1 MQTKIKKLFLSFS
14 LILFIL
20 LSPLALRA
28 QTQDVNVTNTID
40 TSTDISSVSADLTDT
55 ANSIMYS
62 LLESLGVNTDT
73 LSSAIGTFNVYSQK
87 EFTPQ
92 VSLTFSPN
100 NPEIG
105 SNITATA
112 IPTYFLND
120 TKNLYFTWFLK
131 SKGCDRTDDPS
142 GDEKE
147 KCDLNDDG
155 RVDIEDYKI
164 KAMRVIANDSFS
176 WTSADYSHSDGN
188 SSFEATFGG
197 EDQKGKPSYCY
208 IEDVGS
214 GKSFSLECNTHF
226 FPDAPHSNTG
236 DGDFGRDEE
245 KFWHTDPTS
254 ADTAQTGNTDEANV
268 AGVGI
273 NNFTWSYNTGDE
285 VGVVVEGIA
294 VDPTKTEDSSY
305 RTMWAAPKGMCY
317 KTTIDEGV
325 MPDVSALN
333 ECLYDNLA
341 PPSENSP
348 SSNKLEATLSYSPT
362 SPINDPAE
370 YSDSNLSSGDT
381 VTIQSSV
388 TNATDSAYLQYSW
401 QVFETDEAS
410 SDDWGDPVSKSD
422 LPSSTQMEGLGLNS
436 LQFKLNLQDPKKYLG
451 VKLSV
456 KENAGGDS
464 SREGHATILIPLN
477 SNGDNISTFGT
488 TVSGTS
494 APHISMADEICTGT
508 IENAVCPIAKNA
520 IIGLRASSANMTDFL
535 WTIDGKPFTY
545 STCFFDGCDLNK
557 QSDVAYFPAL
567 KEIGSQYTVNLT
579 ATNPDTG
586 EKVNLSRLFKV
597 VDPTISIASADESVC
612 KPVQLGNYVDLE
624 GKEWPDYSNLTFNG
638 ISNNTIRFKAV
649 AAGFTPSPSDYT
661 WFVNGEAI
669 TNGAGSSYGVDGS
682 GILTIPTEGAGSSYS
697 ISLQSTYS
705 QDNPTKIALSKYW
718 NVAYDQLYENT
729 LSKSITVNIQ
739 DGTATTASAKSKKI
753 IATIYT
759 SLPAYLAFILRIA
772 LTAFLILFVSQI
784 ILVFFPEISREN

>member
-1 MQTKIKKLFLSFS
+1 MQTKIKKTFLSFFF
-14 LILFIL
+14 ILLIL
-20 LSPLALRA
+20 LSPLTLHA
-28 QTQDVNVTNTID
+28 QVQDVNVTN
-40 TSTDISSVSADLTDT
+40 DLTG
-55 ANSIMYS
+55 AAGGIMYS

-100 NPEIG
+100 NPEVG
-105 SNITATA
+105 NNITATA

-131 SKGCDRTDDPS
+131 SKDCDRTDAPS
-142 GDEKE
+142 GEEKD
-147 KCDLNDDG
+147 KCDFNNDG
-155 RVDIEDYKI
+155 RIDIEDYKI
-164 KAMRVIANDSFS
+164 KAMRIIANDSFS
-176 WTSADYSHSDGN
+176 WTSADYSHSDGD
-188 SSFEATFGG
+188 SSFAATFGG

-208 IEDVGS
+208 VEDVGS
-214 GKSFSLECNTHF
+214 GNAFPIECNTHL
-226 FPDAPHSNTG
+226 FPDASHANTG

-294 VDPTKTEDSSY
+294 VDPTKAQDSSY

-317 KTTIDEGV
+317 KTTIDEGI
-325 MPDVSALN
+325 MPNVSALN

-362 SPINDPAE
+362 SPINDPAS
-370 YSDSNLSSGDT
+370 YSDSNLSNGDT
-381 VTIQSSV
+381 LTIQSSV

-401 QVFETDEAS
+401 QVFETDETS

-422 LPSSTQMEGLGLNS
+422 LPGSTQMEGLELS
-436 LQFKLNLQDPKKYLG
+436 SFQFKLNLPDPKKYLG

-456 KENAGGDS
+456 KENDEGDS
-464 SREGHATILIPLN
+464 SREGHATILIPIN
-477 SNGDNISTFGT
+477 SNGDSISTFST
-488 TVSGTS
+488 TVSDTS
-494 APHISMADEICTGT
+494 APYISMADEICTST

-520 IIGLRASSANMTDFL
+520 ILGLKASSTSMTDFL
-535 WTIDGKPFTY
+535 WTIDGEPFTY

-586 EKVNLSRLFKV
+586 EKVNLSRIFKV
-597 VDPTISIASADESVC
+597 VDPTISIASADETVC

-624 GKEWPDYSNLTFNG
+624 GTEWPDYSTLNFNG
-638 ISNNTIRFKAV
+638 ISNNYIRFKAV
-649 AAGFTPSPSDYT
+649 ANGFTPSPSDYT
-661 WFVNGEAI
+661 WFVNGE
-669 TNGAGSSYGVDGS
+669 TVTGSSDYTYSVDSS
-682 GILTIPTEGAGSSYS
+682 GILTIPTGQAGGSYDIS
-697 ISLQSTYS
+697 IQTLYS

-729 LSKSITVNIQ
+729 ISKSITVNIQ
-739 DGTATTASAKSKKI
+739 DGTATTASAKSKKL

-759 SLPAYLAFILRIA
+759 SLPSYLAFILRIA

-784 ILVFFPEISREN
+784 ILVFFPEISNEN

>member
-1 MQTKIKKLFLSFS
+1 MRTTIEKTSLSLLLIFFLLFPT
-14 LILFIL
+14 FI
-20 LSPLALRA
+20 LRA

-40 TSTDISSVSADLTDT
+40 TSTDVSGVSADLTDT
-55 ANSIMYS
+55 ANGLMGS
-62 LLESLGVNTDT
+62 LFESMGVNQDS
-73 LSSAIGTFNVYSQK
+73 LKSLIGTMNVYNQK

-100 NPEIG
+100 NPEVG

-131 SKGCDRTDDPS
+131 SKDCDRTDNPS
-142 GDEKE
+142 GDEKD
-147 KCDLNDDG
+147 KCDLNHDG
-155 RVDIEDYKI
+155 RIDIEDYKI
-164 KAMRVIANDSFS
+164 KAMRIIANDSFS
-176 WTSADYSHSDGN
+176 WTSADYSHSDGD
-188 SSFEATFGG
+188 SSFESTFGG

-208 IEDVGS
+208 IGDVSS
-214 GKSFSLECNTHF
+214 GNSFLLECNTHF
-226 FPDAPHSNTG
+226 FPDAPHANTG

-245 KFWHTDPTS
+245 KFWRTDPTS

-294 VDPTKTEDSSY
+294 VDPTKTEDSAY

-317 KTTIDEGV
+317 ETTIAEGV
-325 MPDVSALN
+325 MPNVSALN

-341 PPSENSP
+341 PPSENSQ
-348 SSNKLEATLSYSPT
+348 SSNKLEASLSYSPT
-362 SPINDPAE
+362 SPINDPAS
-370 YSDSNLSSGDT
+370 YSDSNLSNGDIL
-381 VTIQSSV
+381 TIRSSV
-388 TNATDSAYLQYSW
+388 TNATNSSYLQYSW

-410 SDDWGDPVSKSD
+410 SDDWGNPVSKSD
-422 LPSSTQMEGLGLNS
+422 LPGSTQMEGLGLNNF
-436 LQFKLNLQDPKKYLG
+436 QFKLNLRDPKKYLG

-477 SNGDNISTFGT
+477 SNGDNISAFGT
-488 TVSGTS
+488 AVSGTS
-494 APHISMADEICTGT
+494 APHISMADEICTST

-520 IIGLRASSANMTDFL
+520 IVGLKVSATDMTDFL

-545 STCFFDGCDLNK
+545 STCFFDGCNSNK

-567 KEIGSQYTVNLT
+567 KEIGSQYTANLT
-579 ATNPDTG
+579 ATNPETG
-586 EKVNLSRLFKV
+586 EKVNLSRIFKV
-597 VDPTISIASADESVC
+597 VDPAISIVSADESVC
-612 KPVQLGNYVDLE
+612 KPVQLGNYVDLN
-624 GKEWPDYSNLTFNG
+624 GKEWADYSSLTFNG
-638 ISNNTIRFKAV
+638 LSNNYIKFKV
-649 AAGFTPSPSDYT
+649 AATGFVPSSSDYT
-661 WFVNGEAI
+661 WFVNDNAV
-669 TNGAGSSYGVDGS
+669 TNAADSSYGVDS
-682 GILTIPTEGAGSSYS
+682 NGILTIPTGQAGESYT
-697 ISLQSTYS
+697 IAVQSTYT

-718 NVAYDQLYENT
+718 NVPYDQLYENSI
-729 LSKSITVNIQ
+729 SKSISVNIQ

-759 SLPAYLAFILRIA
+759 SLPAYLAFVLRLA

-784 ILVFFPEISREN
+784 ILVFFPGISRQD